1 MWFGDGGCGAE
12 VQPWPW
18 EVGEGS
24 TTTLQAQR
32 QGLAQAMTEGRT
44 PSSLPR
50 PVLFTSV
57 PFLANLSH
65 SKSCFEK
72 MKKCYLNV
80 DCGGTLASTSAIAL
94 TASADLSD
102 VAGVR
107 CLHLFT
113 TWLFLMK
120 KTRQLSRQQRAAL
133 WPRFYQCRKLGNDSN
148 SFLSSLYH
156 LLSPFGIYPDNPLPE
171 VPREYPKNLPVQ
183 SLVES

>member
-1 MWFGDGGCGAE
+1 MVDKIARLGQNLSELLVVWGWGYGAE

-44 PSSLPR
+44 PSSIPR

-94 TASADLSD
+94 TASPDLSD

-107 CLHLFT
+107 CLHPFT
-113 TWLFLMK
+113 TLVVPHEEN
-120 KTRQLSRQQRAAL
+120 KTTFQTAEGCPLAKILSM
-133 WPRFYQCRKLGNDSN
+133 
-148 SFLSSLYH
+148 
-156 LLSPFGIYPDNPLPE
+156 
-171 VPREYPKNLPVQ
+171 
-183 SLVES
+183 